1 MIVMTST
8 TKDIIYRV
16 RPKTEAKLK
25 MITICNKCHSSDFSY
40 SSFQREDY
48 TNCKNCGLSDTD
60 TLYILET
67 DKYKYPMKSRDDVN
81 PITIR
86 ICNKCYSSEFDYS
99 SYQREDYTNCNNC
112 GLSETDTLQIK
123 KCDMH
128 LYPMKTREEVNPKMI
143 HICAICYSP
152 DFKYE
157 DHQFESYQFCN
168 NCGECNG
175 ERLYVKES
183 QVRR

>member
-1 MIVMTST
+1 MASNTE
-8 TKDIIYRV
+8 DIIYRV
-16 RPKTEAKLK
+16 KPKTEVKPK

-60 TLYILET
+60 TLYIPET
-67 DKYKYPMKSRDDVN
+67 DKYKYPMKSRDD
-81 PITIR
+81 
-86 ICNKCYSSEFDYS
+86 
-99 SYQREDYTNCNNC
+99 
-112 GLSETDTLQIK
+112 
-123 KCDMH
+123 
-128 LYPMKTREEVNPKMI
+128 VNPKMI